1 MPENRQLTTAD
12 WNEAKKLLTLSEPEL
27 HKLGLDELR
36 EGAALLRAV
45 GDLCVRRSR
54 GLHKLADGR
63 EAVGAV
69 DSGAQTGS
77 PGTKRTQSR
86 SPMLRRGR
94 IRARPHSLAHQ
105 QPTQPASEIPD
116 LRLEGRDVAGWPERS
131 RTARF
136 ADP

>member
-69 DSGAQTGS
+69 VA
-77 PGTKRTQSR
+77 PK
-86 SPMLRRGR
+86 
-94 IRARPHSLAHQ
+94 LAHQ
-105 QPTQPASEIPD
+105 VQKEHNPD
-116 LRLEGRDVAGWPERS
+116 RPCYAAEESAHGRIH
-131 RTARF
+131 
-136 ADP
+136 